1 MIRQKL
7 RVPLPLPL
15 LRTLL
20 GLGAALVT
28 LEAAPRPN
36 LIVILTDDQS
46 CRAVGYENPEV
57 RTPRIDA
64 LARGGMILT
73 RAFAASPICAASR
86 ASLMTGLF
94 PQQHGLIALQTAAFA
109 PYRRG
114 GTRAAQAL
122 AARLAEAGYATGFF
136 GKSHLGAPTDYGF
149 AAGREMGYDSAPM
162 FAAAAEFVRAQR
174 SADRPYFL
182 WIAPHEPHVPLFPE
196 PEWLERYPREAV
208 SLPGN
213 YRREPTGQS
222 LNNQGLPGEQLHRD
236 SAYRR
241 NVGGVP
247 AGPPRDEETMRE
259 FTRAYY
265 AVTSRLDA
273 EVGRFGDLL
282 RETGE
287 LERTMVFFLSD
298 NGYHLGSHGLGNK
311 ITMHEESVRI
321 PCFVWG
327 AGIPAG
333 HRSDALVSSL
343 DLYPT
348 LLELA
353 GAAPP
358 PIAPAGLSLVPL
370 LTRSA
375 PWPREVV
382 HSECVGVG
390 GAAGQGHRMARDQR
404 WKLVLSDADE
414 EYLFDLAADPLELRN
429 LRPDPA
435 AAPALQRL
443 RGALAGWMRRQHDR
457 PYPPFP

>member
-1 MIRQKL
+1 M
-7 RVPLPLPL
+7 PPPLPL
-15 LRTLL
+15 LRILL
-20 GLGAALVT
+20 VLGAALAS

-57 RTPRIDA
+57 QTPRIDA
-64 LARGGMILT
+64 LARGGTILT

-94 PQQHGLIALQTAAFA
+94 PQQHGVIALQTAAFA

-114 GTRAAQAL
+114 GTHAAQAL

-136 GKSHLGAPTDYGF
+136 GKSHLGPPADYGF
-149 AAGREMGYDSAPM
+149 RAGREMGYDSAPM

-196 PEWLERYPREAV
+196 PEWLDRYPREAV

-213 YRREPTGQS
+213 YRREPTVQS

-273 EVGRFGDLL
+273 EVGRFADLL

-287 LERTMVFFLSD
+287 LERTIVFFLSD

-348 LLELA
+348 LLELS
-353 GAAPP
+353 GAVPP
-358 PIAPAGLSLVPL
+358 PLAPAGLSLVAL
-370 LTRSA
+370 LRRTA
-375 PWPREVV
+375 PWPRQVV

-404 WKLVLSDADE
+404 WKLVLSAVDE
-414 EYLFDLAADPLELRN
+414 EFLFD
-429 LRPDPA
+429 
-435 AAPALQRL
+435 
-443 RGALAGWMRRQHDR
+443 
-457 PYPPFP
+457 

>member
-1 MIRQKL
+1 MIRQRS
-7 RVPLPLPL
+7 RVLLPLPL
-15 LRTLL
+15 LWTLL
-20 GLGAALVT
+20 GLGFALAT
-28 LEAAPRPN
+28 LEAAARPN

-46 CRAVGYENPEV
+46 CRGVGYENLEV

-64 LARGGMILT
+64 LARGGTILT

-86 ASLMTGLF
+86 ASLMTGLY
-94 PQQHGLIALQTAAFA
+94 PQQHGLIALQSAAFT

-114 GTRAAQAL
+114 GARSAQAL
-122 AARLAEAGYATGFF
+122 AVRLAEAGYATGFF
-136 GKSHLGAPTDYGF
+136 GKSHLGAPAEYGF
-149 AAGREMGYDSAPM
+149 AAGQEMGYDSAPM
-162 FAAAAEFVRAQR
+162 FAAAAEFVRAHR
-174 SADRPYFL
+174 SAGRPYFL
-182 WIAPHEPHVPLFPE
+182 WIAPHEPHVPLYPE
-196 PEWLERYPREAV
+196 PEWLDRYPPGSV
-208 SLPGN
+208 SLPAN
-213 YRREPTGQS
+213 YRRAPVAES
-222 LNNQGLPGEQLHRD
+222 LNNQGRPGESLHRD

-241 NVGGVP
+241 NLDELP
-247 AGPPRDEETMRE
+247 AGPPRDEDTMRA

-282 RETGE
+282 RESGE

-327 AGIPAG
+327 AGIPG
-333 HRSDALVSSL
+333 GRRSDALVSSL

-348 LLELA
+348 LLELG
-353 GAAPP
+353 GATPP
-358 PIAPAGLSLVPL
+358 PLAPAGLSLVPL

-375 PWPREVV
+375 PWPRQVV

-390 GAAGQGHRMARDQR
+390 GTAGQGHRMARDQR

-414 EYLFDLAADPLELRN
+414 EFLFDLAEDPHELRN
-429 LRPDPA
+429 LRA
-435 AAPALQRL
+435 VASATAELRRL
-443 RGALAGWMRRQHDR
+443 RGELSGWMRRQGDR
-457 PYPPFP
+457 PYPSFP

>member
-1 MIRQKL
+1 ML
-7 RVPLPLPL
+7 LPLPL
-15 LRTLL
+15 LRALL
-20 GLGAALVT
+20 GLCASTVT
-28 LEAAPRPN
+28 LSAVERPN

-64 LARGGMILT
+64 LASSGTILT

-114 GTRAAQAL
+114 GARAAQAL

-136 GKSHLGAPTDYGF
+136 GKSHLGAPADYGF
-149 AAGREMGYDSAPM
+149 GAGREMGYASAPM

-174 SADRPYFL
+174 SSGRPYFL
-182 WIAPHEPHVPLFPE
+182 WIAPHEPHVPLYPE
-196 PEWLERYPREAV
+196 PEWLARYPSGSV
-208 SLPGN
+208 SLPAN
-213 YRREPTGQS
+213 YRREPTADS
-222 LNNQGLPGEQLHRD
+222 LNNQGLPGERLHRD
-236 SAYRR
+236 TGYRR
-241 NVGGVP
+241 NVGEVP
-247 AGPPRDEETMRE
+247 AGPPRDEDTMRA

-333 HRSDALVSSL
+333 RRSDALISSL

-348 LLELA
+348 LLELGRA
-353 GAAPP
+353 TPP
-358 PIAPAGLSLVPL
+358 PIAPAGRSLVPL
-370 LTRSA
+370 LTSSA
-375 PWPREVV
+375 PWPRQVV

-390 GAAGQGHRMARDQR
+390 GKPGQGHRMVRDQR

-414 EYLFDLAADPLELRN
+414 EYLFDLAEDPHELRN
-429 LRPDPA
+429 LRPEA
-435 AAPALQRL
+435 TAAPALQRL
-443 RGALAGWMRRQHDR
+443 RGELAGWMRRQQDR
-457 PYPPFP
+457 PYPSFP